1 MIRIDYGSGYN
12 PQPGYK
18 TCDITESPFLDY
30 ISKDNKI
37 FDKEGEVADE
47 TIDEIFCRNVIHHV
61 KDLKNL
67 FDNFYRYLKKGG
79 RFVVV
84 EPRKEFFHQNVI
96 LDNIWYRWFDGGKRN
111 VWFSSYYRD
120 YTKNCLR
127 LWIHN
132 CKQYLKQRKRM
143 LLIHQVLT

>member
-96 LDNIWYRWFDGGKRN
+96 LDSIWYRWFDGGKRN

-120 YTKNCLR
+120 YTKIACDCGFTIASNTLNKEKEC
-127 LWIHN
+127 
-132 CKQYLKQRKRM
+132 YLFIKY
-143 LLIHQVLT
+143 